1 METKFLDR
9 HGNPQSEDWL
19 KQMFGP
25 VEIHRFEGER
35 GYRVIELR
43 EEEGAPETTI
53 TVLDGGGG
61 PVKGEMVVYRRADG
75 GGGEKVETDGQ
86 GQARFR
92 LNTDARYSPPE
103 KGPYLT
109 LIARGEAPGDAV
121 LGLGL
126 VRQANKRHLNVV
138 FRWGEAPGPS
148 PEPTD
153 DEEPEPVTDDEE
165 PEPVTDGMWAQ
176 VLARLDRIE
185 ALLEQITSG

>member
-1 METKFLDR
+1 VETKILDR
-9 HGNPQSEDWL
+9 HGNAQSEDWL
-19 KQMFGP
+19 RQMFGP
-25 VEIHRFEGER
+25 VEIHRFEGEH
-35 GYRVIELR
+35 GYRVAELR

-53 TVLDGGGG
+53 TV
-61 PVKGEMVVYRRADG
+61 RADG
-75 GGGEKVETDGQ
+75 AGGEKGQTDGQ
-86 GQARFR
+86 GQVRFK
-92 LNTDARYSPPE
+92 LEKDARYSPPE

-109 LIARGEAPGDAV
+109 LIRRDEAPGDAV

-126 VRQANKRHLNVV
+126 VRQANKRHLNIV

-165 PEPVTDGMWAQ
+165 PEPVTDDMWAQ

-185 ALLEQITSG
+185 ALLEQITPG